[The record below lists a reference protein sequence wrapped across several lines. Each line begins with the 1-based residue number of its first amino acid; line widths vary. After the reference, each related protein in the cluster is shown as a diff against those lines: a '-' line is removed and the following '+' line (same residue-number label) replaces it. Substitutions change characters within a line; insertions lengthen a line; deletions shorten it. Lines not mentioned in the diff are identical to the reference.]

1 MTRTG
6 NTTGNIRSPA
16 AGQTARSDGWTRMV
30 KRPDRPS
37 PRLNP
42 SDATTRTSQPRFSS
56 VEGYK
61 PAVKQEA
68 PAKTE
73 QPLHVPTWMIPLVVL
88 GGAAIMAVGAA
99 IAYWWM
105 R

>member
-1 MTRTG
+1 VA
-6 NTTGNIRSPA
+6 SPA
-16 AGQTARSDGWTRMV
+16 AERE
-30 KRPDRPS
+30 
-37 PRLNP
+37 
-42 SDATTRTSQPRFSS
+42 DATTRTSQPRFSS

-68 PAKTE
+68 PVTAAR
-73 QPLHVPTWMIPLVVL
+73 PLHVPTWMIPLVIL